1 MGQKK
6 RAGNGAGRRIS
17 TLARAGGVANTRT
30 RRTAPPSDPKAGRLI
45 AVEGVDGSGK
55 STQLHLLEQWL
66 RHQNLK
72 VFKTEWNSSETVKEI
87 TSRGKKKGLLT
98 PTTFSLLHATDFAD
112 RYERNI
118 LPLLEA
124 GYFVLA
130 DRYVYTAYARDIVR
144 GCHPGWVR
152 KIYSYAVKPDLTF
165 YFRVPVDVAVSRIF
179 AGRPKLKYY
188 EAGMDMNLSND
199 PYESYRIFQGRIV
212 EQYESMVASEGLVAI
227 DANRGIEEQ
236 QIEVRERVTKLF
248 GERGINATA
257 AEALHEYGRR

>member
-1 MGQKK
+1 VIQTK
-6 RAGNGAGRRIS
+6 RAGDGAGRSRGS
-17 TLARAGGVANTRT
+17 QAGTSAKR
-30 RRTAPPSDPKAGRLI
+30 APPKTDSKAGRLI

-144 GCHPGWVR
+144 GCHPAWVR
-152 KIYSYAVKPDLTF
+152 KIYSYSAKPDLTF
-165 YFRVPVDVAVSRIF
+165 YFRVPVDVAVSRIL

-212 EQYESMVASEGLVAI
+212 EQYEEMVESEGLVAI

-236 QIEVRERVTKLF
+236 QIEVRARVTRLF
-248 GERGINATA
+248 GEYGVVHTAT
-257 AEALHEYGRR
+257 EALKEHGRQ